1 MIRSAGQRVSR
12 RQGEVER
19 AVHGKVTTVYVIL
32 ALSSAILLGLWK
44 FGIGQFRGRISTY
57 SVVLVSAS
65 SAAVVYL
72 LLGFTTSGLAFD
84 RWDAYR
90 GLIGGAFNVA
100 GTILVLKAF
109 ERGKLGVVTGVASA
123 STLVPLTYSVL
134 AGEPV
139 SRLAACGIVV
149 ILAGLLTFYVPNM
162 KAGAGASNSKAAIVM
177 AAAAALS
184 GGVAIVVIDIGSR
197 VSVTGT
203 MFISQRPHI
212 AFTLIMVVVVTDS
225 LRGLTGLP
233 LAAIAGAGLALAL
246 GNVAFFTAANE
257 GNIGVV
263 SVIGSL
269 SPIVV
274 ALLALAILG
283 EQMVRSERLALLIVL
298 AGTCLVV
305 S

>member
-1 MIRSAGQRVSR
+1 MIRSAVQRVSR

-72 LLGFTTSGLAFD
+72 FLGFTTGGLAFD

-90 GLIGGAFNVA
+90 GLIGGAFNVT

-149 ILAGLLTFYVPNM
+149 ILVGLLTFYVPSM
-162 KAGAGASNSKAAIVM
+162 KAAADASNSKAAIVM

-184 GGVAIVVIDIGSR
+184 WGVAIVVIDIGSR

-203 MFISQRPHI
+203 MFISQLPQI

>member
-1 MIRSAGQRVSR
+1 M
-12 RQGEVER
+12 
-19 AVHGKVTTVYVIL
+19 YVIL

-44 FGIGQFRGRISTY
+44 FGIGQFRGRISIY

-72 LLGFTTSGLAFD
+72 LLGFTSNGLAFD
-84 RWDAYR
+84 RWDASR
-90 GLIGGAFNVA
+90 GLIGGAFNVT

-149 ILAGLLTFYVPNM
+149 ILVGLLTFYVPNM
-162 KAGAGASNSKAAIVM
+162 KAGAGASNSKAAIAM

-184 GGVAIVVIDIGSR
+184 WGVAIVVIDIGSR

-203 MFISQRPHI
+203 MFMSQLPQI
-212 AFTLIMVVVVTDS
+212 AFTVIMVVVVTDS